1 MDVCLDKWS
10 VDLEK
15 WCMRSEW
22 QINLACVKSHTL
34 FSLSPMYSTLT
45 QTLPFKIHKIPQV
58 SQRKSGLHISRSS
71 ALPVQNILSLQLKLR
86 AYTIFNFHVISYKTN
101 AAAGGSR
108 KTSQS
113 QRLLYLTASD
123 WQFCTEI
130 QKMLGFHTIKSKTN
144 MDFQIKECFYIK
156 TRQNCFSPPFPQKT
170 RLSLKWGSA

>member
-22 QINLACVKSHTL
+22 QINLAWVKSHNL

-45 QTLPFKIHKIPQV
+45 QTLPFKIYKIP
-58 SQRKSGLHISRSS
+58 QRKSGLHISRSS

-130 QKMLGFHTIKSKTN
+130 QKMLRFHTVKSKTN